1 MKKFLIIGGV
11 LAAVLLLIFGLNR
24 CGGGGGKST
33 YWPDSRINVGYKD
46 STVALSNPTKVTIV
60 IENSGSMAS
69 YYSTDFKGML
79 NTIVSFKSISDNSR
93 LFIGNTKEPANGFV
107 DDVINQMVHKHNFTT
122 TTKIHEFLDSA
133 LKQVGKGTELW
144 CFVTDGI
151 MSVDKGDMSFKLSEV
166 ESLIKKTFGNTSDVA
181 AAVIRYKGKF
191 KGSYWT
197 ATGAKVVLP
206 ACQRPYYVIV
216 VGKREALQW
225 LSEQPKSEF
234 NNYEAAIFMGLY
246 DYTAN
251 NTPIITKTY
260 NAVNIAAKDKVSIR
274 IDYSKNRCL
283 SSLAS
288 MGILKAEAIEW
299 YDDVKGA
306 PVDKEWYTVK
316 VNNTFI
322 EVTINDNKKVQQLC
336 GGKTELTLSVRMPNT
351 ITGNW
356 LGSYST
362 DDDSKMLTNVGGK
375 KTTIVD
381 ETTTFGLANLVRG
394 MYNGLQS
401 QEFVF
406 NVTVKFKR

>member
-1 MKKFLIIGGV
+1 M
-11 LAAVLLLIFGLNR
+11 AAVLLLIFGLNG

-33 YWPDSRINVGYKD
+33 YWPNNRINVGYSD
-46 STVALSNPTKVTIV
+46 STVVLSKPTKVTIV

-69 YYSTDFKGML
+69 YYATDYKGIL
-79 NTIVSFKSISDNSR
+79 NSIVSFKSISDNSR

-107 DDVINQMVHKHNFTT
+107 DDVINQMVRKHNFTT

-151 MSVDKGDMSFKLSEV
+151 MSVDKGDMSFKLTEV
-166 ESLIKKTFGNTSDVA
+166 ETTIKKAFSNKKNVA
-181 AAVIRYKGKF
+181 TAVFRYKGNF
-191 KGSYWT
+191 KGGYWT
-197 ATGAKVVLP
+197 ATNGKVMLP

-225 LSEQPKSEF
+225 LSEQPKSDL

-274 IDYSKNRCL
+274 IDYSNNRCL
-283 SSLAS
+283 SSLVS
-288 MGILKAEAIEW
+288 MGIIKAENIEL

-316 VNNTFI
+316 VNSFI

-351 ITGNW
+351 ITGEW

-362 DDDSKMLTNVGGK
+362 DDDSKMLTTVGGK
-375 KTTIVD
+375 KTQIVD

-406 NVTVKFKR
+406 NVTLKFKR